1 MRYRLFIIVAMAL
14 LSTAVRAQQIVFTPQ
29 WTAQSQFAGYY
40 VAQEMGFYKDAGVDV
55 VIEHITSSELALSH
69 LQSGKSNTITMM
81 LFDAIYHIGQGV
93 EMVNIL
99 QTAQRSG
106 HVIVVRNDDIN
117 KIEDLRGKKVGTWKS
132 NFNQLI
138 QIMDLDKKLEIRW
151 VPFIQSINLYISG
164 AIDATMAMSY
174 NELYQIHSSGFEDKK
189 VFSMSDIGYDYPEEG
204 VYISRDYY
212 EKYPDKAKAFAEAS
226 RRGWE
231 WAHEHPEE
239 ALDIVMKVIAKEQLP
254 ASRNHQKWMLD
265 EVLKQQCAPGESRPT
280 FNLDAKKVGELNELL
295 IRHGRISKE
304 ISVDKIQGR

>member
-1 MRYRLFIIVAMAL
+1 MRYRLFIIVALAL

-69 LQSGKSNTITMM
+69 LQSGKSNAITMM

-265 EVLKQQCAPGESRPT
+265 EVLKQQCAPGESKPT

>member
-1 MRYRLFIIVAMAL
+1 MRYRLFIIVAMTL

-69 LQSGKSNTITMM
+69 LQSGKSNAITMM

-265 EVLKQQCAPGESRPT
+265 EVLKQQCAPGESKPT

>member
-1 MRYRLFIIVAMAL
+1 MRYRLFIIVALAL

-69 LQSGKSNTITMM
+69 LQSGKSIAITMM

-265 EVLKQQCAPGESRPT
+265 EVLKQQCAPGESKPT

>member
-1 MRYRLFIIVAMAL
+1 MRYRLFIIVALAL

-29 WTAQSQFAGYY
+29 WTAQSQFAGYS

-69 LQSGKSNTITMM
+69 LQSGKSNAITMM

-265 EVLKQQCAPGESRPT
+265 EVLKQQCAPGESKPT

>member
-69 LQSGKSNTITMM
+69 LQSGKSNAITMM

-265 EVLKQQCAPGESRPT
+265 EVLKQQCAPGESKPT

>member
-1 MRYRLFIIVAMAL
+1 MRYRLFLIVALAL
-14 LSTAVRAQQIVFTPQ
+14 LSTAVRAQKIVFTPQ

-69 LQSGKSNTITMM
+69 LQSGKSNAITMM
-81 LFDAIYHIGQGV
+81 LFDAIYYIGQGV

-265 EVLKQQCAPGESRPT
+265 EVLKHQCAPGESKPT

>member
-1 MRYRLFIIVAMAL
+1 MRYRLFIIVALAL

-69 LQSGKSNTITMM
+69 LQSGKSNAITMM

-117 KIEDLRGKKVGTWKS
+117 KIEDLQGKKVGTWKS

-265 EVLKQQCAPGESRPT
+265 EVLKQQCAPGESKPT